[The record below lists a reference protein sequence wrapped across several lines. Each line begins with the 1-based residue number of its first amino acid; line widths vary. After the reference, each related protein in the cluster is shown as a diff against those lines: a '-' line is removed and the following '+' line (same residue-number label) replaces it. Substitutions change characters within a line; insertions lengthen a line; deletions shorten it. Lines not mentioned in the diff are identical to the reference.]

1 MAKVHLKFGQSV
13 LKTFDL
19 PDGASLKVG
28 RTPDN
33 EIHIDNLAVS
43 GHHARI
49 FWETDH
55 FVVEDNN
62 SLNGTWLR
70 GKRVPK
76 ATLYHGDV
84 VLVGKH
90 SLGFEDEVRRNVPRP
105 AAVEEALA
113 QQADAPKMQE
123 TVMLGTKEG
132 KGRLAQR
139 IEGTDG
145 HESPSPMR
153 APVGVLT
160 VVEGKT
166 DQDHYMLS
174 DDMNVIGKSEMA
186 SIRLKGW
193 FAPKVAAVINHR
205 EGKYFVA
212 RSEKD
217 VKVKLNGEDVD
228 AQQVIKDGDT
238 LEVAGVKMSFSLA
251 E

>member
-19 PDGASLKVG
+19 PDGASLKIG

-49 FWETDH
+49 LWETDH

-62 SLNGTWLR
+62 SLNGTWLH

-90 SLGFEDEVRRNVPRP
+90 SLGFEDEVRRNMPRP
-105 AAVEEALA
+105 PAE
-113 QQADAPKMQE
+113 QAIVAHTDAPKIQE

-132 KGRLAQR
+132 KERLAQR
-139 IEGTDG
+139 IERADG
-145 HESPSPMR
+145 HDSPSPMR

-212 RSEKD
+212 PSEKD
-217 VKVKLNGEDVD
+217 VKLKVNGEDVT
-228 AQQVIKDGDT
+228 AQQSIKDGDT

>member
-19 PDGASLKVG
+19 PDGANLKIG
-28 RTPDN
+28 RMPDN
-33 EIHIDNLAVS
+33 DIHIDNLAVS

-49 FWETDH
+49 LWETDH

-84 VLVGKH
+84 VLIGKH

-105 AAVEEALA
+105 AVEEVTLE
-113 QQADAPKMQE
+113 QAAVPNVQE
-123 TVMLGTKEG
+123 TVMLNTKEG
-132 KGRLAQR
+132 KKQTAQR
-139 IEGTDG
+139 IEGADG

-174 DDMNVIGKSEMA
+174 DDLNVIGKSDMA

-193 FAPKVAAVINHR
+193 FAPKVAAVVNR
-205 EGKYFVA
+205 RDGKYFVA

-217 VKVKLNGEDVD
+217 VKLKLNGEDVD
-228 AQQVIKDGDT
+228 AQQAIKDGDT
-238 LEVAGVKMSFSLA
+238 IEVAGVKMAFSLT

>member
-1 MAKVHLKFGQSV
+1 MAKVHLKFGQAV
-13 LKTFDL
+13 LKSYDL

-28 RTPDN
+28 RMPDN
-33 EIHIDNLAVS
+33 DVHIDNLAVS

-55 FVVEDNN
+55 FVIEDNS

-76 ATLYHGDV
+76 ATLYDGDV

-105 AAVEEALA
+105 AAEEAVA
-113 QQADAPKMQE
+113 AHADSPRMQE

-132 KGRLAQR
+132 KERLAQR
-139 IEGTDG
+139 IEGADG
-145 HESPSPMR
+145 HDSPGPMR

-160 VVEGKT
+160 VIEGKT

-205 EGKYFVA
+205 DGKYFVA
-212 RSEKD
+212 RSEKE

-228 AQQVIKDGDT
+228 AQQAIKDGDT
-238 LEVAGVKMSFSLA
+238 LEVAGVKMAFSLA

>member
-19 PDGASLKVG
+19 PDGAALKIG

-49 FWETDH
+49 YWETDH

-70 GKRVPK
+70 GQRIPK

-105 AAVEEALA
+105 AAD
-113 QQADAPKMQE
+113 QAIAFHTDASRMQE

-132 KGRLAQR
+132 KERLAQR
-139 IEGTDG
+139 IEGSDG

-212 RSEKD
+212 PSEKD
-217 VKVKLNGEDVD
+217 VKLKVNGEEVS
-228 AQQVIKDGDT
+228 AQQPINDGDT